1 MHNFCQRSMAKRWQ
15 TRAAWMKTLS
25 PITKST
31 VCYSR
36 AAALAARQAGG
47 EGDGALKL
55 TFGRSV
61 AERQA
66 KCSYFIL

>member
-1 MHNFCQRSMAKRWQ
+1 
-15 TRAAWMKTLS
+15 MKTLS

-36 AAALAARQAGG
+36 AAALASRQAGG
-47 EGDGALKL
+47 EGDGALEL